1 MKRYALIGMAL
12 AALAAGLAG
21 CEWST
26 GDDATS
32 WSSSYDWVNFGGV
45 YRGIGGGLLVTD
57 YTTTPSISGVTNVY
71 STTESGGTMPKQ
83 GTLASGQMAHHPIV
97 PGSVMITV
105 GNNAT
110 LSDPGKAGILTGN
123 GSGTVNYEG
132 GTWSIEIDPA
142 LADWDKANPISVS
155 YSYTVSTDGSSSSGA
170 ESGATR
176 ISVYSFTVNHQGQNL
191 TIVDNNGSTFS
202 GKISQVRSLSGAQNS
217 DIPQVVDDEI
227 AARAK
232 ATYYESELP
241 ADGDVI
247 VANFEASGISAA
259 YVPVQIVGTFEGTV
273 SAGVFTSR
281 QMDGTWIETG
291 GKTGNINAQTESVAI
306 QTTTTTTT
314 GSNDTTTAAMAVAP

>member
-1 MKRYALIGMAL
+1 MKRYALIGMVL
-12 AALAAGLAG
+12 AALAAGLVG
-21 CEWST
+21 CEWNT
-26 GDDATS
+26 GEDATS
-32 WSSSYDWVNFGGV
+32 WSSAYDWVNFGGV
-45 YRGIGGGLLVTD
+45 YRGLGGGLLVTD
-57 YTTTPSISGVTNVY
+57 YTTTPTIPGVTNVY
-71 STTESGGTMPKQ
+71 TSTESGGTMPKQ
-83 GTLASGQMAHHPIV
+83 GTKASGKVSHRPIV

-132 GTWSIEIDPA
+132 GTWSIDIDPA

-155 YSYTVSTDGSSSSGA
+155 YSYTVARDGSTSGGA

-176 ISVYSFTVNHQGQNL
+176 ISVYSFNVNHSGQNL

-202 GKISQVRSLSGAQNS
+202 GKISQIRSLSGAQNS
-217 DIPQVVDDEI
+217 DIPQVVSDEI
-227 AARAK
+227 AHRAK

-241 ADGDVI
+241 ADGDMI

-259 YVPVQIVGTFEGTV
+259 FVPVKIVGTFEGTV

-281 QMDGTWIETG
+281 QLDGTWIETG
-291 GKTGNINAQTESVAI
+291 GKTGDINAQTESVAI
-306 QTTTTTTT
+306 QLTV
-314 GSNDTTTAAMAVAP
+314 S